1 MAERHLRSIL
11 SRVVDIKPG
20 EEGIAVLLFLYFFF
34 ITSPYYIIKSLR
46 NASFLDRLTDARLP
60 LAYFL
65 TAVLMGLIVNFH
77 SRLQVRLARRSLI
90 VGSLGFFIM
99 SLCIFWWLLR
109 FSWPWVPV
117 AFWVWANIF
126 AIVLVTQFWILVN
139 DTFNPREA
147 KRLIGFIGSGAQL
160 GAILGG
166 VIAGMLARTRG
177 SGLLLPLAAGL
188 LTLGVGTVAGVFGR
202 QERRAPRESPESAR
216 GPRPNRATVRKV
228 GFRDALRTTR
238 ASTYL
243 KLLAG
248 IMIVTWVVSTLI
260 DYQFNSVVSRRI
272 EGGANLTAF
281 FGFFNAG
288 TMAFAFLFQLL
299 LTSRIIKTWGIRV
312 TLLIYPLALLFF
324 SGGMGIVAYASIL
337 PAILLKTSD
346 KSLAYSLNQ
355 SVRELLY
362 IPISPEQKYKS
373 KIFIDMFLNRFAKG
387 LGAVILMG
395 LLLAFPRTAA
405 IRYISVAVLAGI
417 AVWIGLNLRVGRE
430 YRGLVKDKLELERE
444 RGERLVAEA
453 VDVDTAKLVFDTL
466 ESRGRSPVLYSMNI
480 YDLIKRDKLTPEVKK
495 LIVFQPDE
503 VRASLGTVFEQD
515 ETGLGLAA
523 EDEWEQDALKKD
535 VGEIMD
541 LDAYQEVMRQYIGQ
555 AVHRAGPEGEVDR
568 MEAARA
574 IGFMGPQAPAA
585 ATLEDFIED
594 QSPEVSRLAV
604 RSAGQLKRREDV
616 PALVRRLPEPTL
628 REDVIEALVEYGP
641 RLVGTLSDYLHD
653 PAESPEVRQ
662 AAARVLGR
670 VGTQDA
676 ADFLLWEL
684 GPDDGPIDG
693 EIIDGLDMIRAG
705 HPEVLF
711 ARGAVKN
718 KVLAKARAGCRG
730 LLESQKEDRTGPA
743 PNGQVGPAKS
753 GPDLLRSVFQLLGLI
768 YAHEDIARAYQS
780 YKGGTRDSI
789 AYAIELLDT
798 VLEKELRDAVFPL
811 VEELPLEERLRRC
824 RGLAE
829 ASVELKKPE

>member
-1 MAERHLRSIL
+1 MADRRLRSLL
-11 SRVVDIKPG
+11 SRVVDFKPG
-20 EEGIAVLLFLYFFF
+20 EEAIAVLLFLYFFF

-90 VGSLGFFIM
+90 IGSLGFFLLTM
-99 SLCIFWWLLR
+99 CVFWWLLR
-109 FSWPWVPV
+109 FPWDWVPY

-139 DTFNPREA
+139 DIFNPREA

-166 VIAGMLARTRG
+166 VIAGTLARTGRG
-177 SGLLLPLAAGL
+177 RWLLPLAAGL
-188 LTLGVGTVAGVFGR
+188 LVLGMGTVARVFGR
-202 QERRAPRESPESAR
+202 QKRPAASEESLVLGR
-216 GPRPNRATVRKV
+216 GPRPDKAAVRKV

-288 TMAFAFLFQLL
+288 TMAFAFVFQLL

-312 TLLIYPLALLFF
+312 TLLIYPLALLIFT
-324 SGGMGIVAYASIL
+324 GGMGLVAYASIL
-337 PAILLKTSD
+337 PAVLLKTSD

-362 IPISPEQKYKS
+362 IPISPGQKYKS

-387 LGAVILMG
+387 LGAIILMG
-395 LLLAFPRTAA
+395 LLLAFPGTAA
-405 IRYISVAVLAGI
+405 IRYISLAVLGGI
-417 AVWIGLNLRVGRE
+417 AVWVGLNIRVGRE

-444 RGERLVAEA
+444 RGERLVADA
-453 VDVDTAKLVFDTL
+453 VDVETAKLVFDAL
-466 ESRGRSPVLYSMNI
+466 ESRRRSPVLYSMDL
-480 YDLIKRDKLTPEVKK
+480 YDLFKKGKLTPEVKR
-495 LIVFQPDE
+495 LVAFQPDE
-503 VRASLGTVFEQD
+503 VRASLGTLFEQG

-523 EDEWEQDALKKD
+523 ADEWEEDALKKD

-541 LDAYQEVMRQYIGQ
+541 LDVYQEVMKGYLDR
-555 AVHRAGPEGEVDR
+555 ALSRAGPEGEVDR

-574 IGFMGPQAPAA
+574 IGFMGRQAPAA
-585 ATLEDFIED
+585 ARLEDFLED
-594 QSPEVSRLAV
+594 PSPEVSRQAV
-604 RSAGQLKRREDV
+604 RSAAELKRREDV
-616 PALVRRLPEPTL
+616 PALVSRLPEPAL
-628 REDVIEALVEYGP
+628 RQDVIEALAKYGP
-641 RLVGTLSDYLHD
+641 KLVGTLADYLHD
-653 PAESPEVRQ
+653 PAETREVRR
-662 AAARVLGR
+662 AAANVLAR
-670 VGTQDA
+670 AGTQDA
-676 ADFLLWEL
+676 ADFLLSEL
-684 GPDDGPIDG
+684 GPDDGPLDG
-693 EIIDGLDMIRAG
+693 EIIDGLDMIRAD
-705 HPEVLF
+705 HPGVRFPHET
-711 ARGAVKN
+711 VKD
-718 KVLAKARAGCRG
+718 KILAKVGVRCRRLVEAADVNQTPAAPGQPGNAARAAAD
-730 LLESQKEDRTGPA
+730 S
-743 PNGQVGPAKS
+743 
-753 GPDLLRSVFQLLGLI
+753 LRSIFQLLGLI
-768 YAHEDIARAYQS
+768 YAHEDISRAYQNLQS
-780 YKGGTRDSI
+780 GTKESI
-789 AYAIELLDT
+789 AYAVELLDT
-798 VLEKELRDAVFPL
+798 VLEKELRDAVVPL
-811 VEELPLEERLRRC
+811 VEDMPVEGFRRC
-824 RGLAE
+824 RSLTAAPSG
-829 ASVELKKPE
+829 SKKPE